1 MMIVDPASIVPG
13 EFHTLQLV
21 EQCALRSFQHEKGF
35 NLLFADL
42 DYGWKS
48 ESLTVDG
55 RLSYRHSNVSG
66 NYALAPAAFTGFIRP
81 AYHYG
86 ERMKG
91 GLDIAWS
98 TGRKATDVDGNGIVI
113 DTWRLPG
120 WVDLGLF
127 AEYRFTH
134 RFGFWAKGGNLLN
147 QVVQRNPLQAEA
159 GMYFTGGIVLN
170 F

>member
-1 MMIVDPASIVPG
+1 V
-13 EFHTLQLV
+13 
-21 EQCALRSFQHEKGF
+21 
-35 NLLFADL
+35 
-42 DYGWKS
+42 
-48 ESLTVDG
+48 TVDG
-55 RLSYRHSNVSG
+55 KLSYRYTNISETG
-66 NYALAPAAFTGFIRP
+66 AFAPAAFTGFIRP
-81 AYHYG
+81 AYNYG

-98 TGRKATDVDGNGIVI
+98 TGRKATATYADYSNGRSI
-113 DTWRLPG
+113 TNAYRLPG

-147 QVVQRNPLQAEA
+147 QVVQRTPLHAEA

>member
-1 MMIVDPASIVPG
+1 M
-13 EFHTLQLV
+13 T
-21 EQCALRSFQHEKGF
+21 
-35 NLLFADL
+35 
-42 DYGWKS
+42 
-48 ESLTVDG
+48 
-55 RLSYRHSNVSG
+55 SG
-66 NYALAPAAFTGFIRP
+66 AFAPAAFTGYIRP
-81 AYHYG
+81 AYNYG

-98 TGRKATDVDGNGIVI
+98 TGRKATATYLDDSGSVTKTYRV
-113 DTWRLPG
+113 PG

-147 QVVQRNPLQAEA
+147 QVVQRTPLHAEA

>member
-1 MMIVDPASIVPG
+1 
-13 EFHTLQLV
+13 
-21 EQCALRSFQHEKGF
+21 
-35 NLLFADL
+35 
-42 DYGWKS
+42 
-48 ESLTVDG
+48 
-55 RLSYRHSNVSG
+55 
-66 NYALAPAAFTGFIRP
+66 
-81 AYHYG
+81 
-86 ERMKG
+86 MKG

-98 TGRKATDVDGNGIVI
+98 TGRKATATYLDDSGSITRTYRV
-113 DTWRLPG
+113 PG

-147 QVVQRNPLQAEA
+147 QVVQKTPLHAEA